1 MAQGK
6 FISYLRVSTDK
17 QGRSGLGIEAQRE
30 AVTGYL
36 NGGQWT
42 LVSEY
47 VETESGRKSDG
58 PKLAAAL
65 SHAKA
70 IGAKLVFAKLDRL
83 TRNVDLLRSL
93 VASDVDLVF
102 CDLPSVP
109 PGPMGKFLLTQMA
122 AVAELEA
129 GLIGERTKKAL
140 AAAKARGVKLGNPNG
155 ARALRGKQT
164 GNAEAVAKVKEKATQ
179 RALDLQGIIGAIKSS
194 GITSVRAVTEELNRQ
209 GFSAPRGG
217 SWHDCRGAASR
228 SSATKRVSLRLAFR
242 CALASLHVQAFFRRT
257 AGGREKLLTWRLLF
271 CQVVNSRYRSRTASD
286 MYHAADRA
294 GGSCE

>member
-30 AVTGYL
+30 AVTSYL
-36 NGGQWT
+36 NGGRWT

-47 VETESGRKSDG
+47 VETESGRKSDR

-164 GNAEAVAKVKEKATQ
+164 GNAEAVAKIKEKAAQ
-179 RALDLQGIIGAIKSS
+179 RAIDLQGIIEGIKRTGA
-194 GITSVRAVTEELNRQ
+194 TSVRAIAHELNQQ
-209 GFSAPRGG
+209 GVRAPRGG
-217 SWHDCRGAASR
+217 LWHPTAVA
-228 SSATKRVSLRLAFR
+228 RL
-242 CALASLHVQAFFRRT
+242 VRT
-257 AGGREKLLTWRLLF
+257 AG
-271 CQVVNSRYRSRTASD
+271 A
-286 MYHAADRA
+286 
-294 GGSCE
+294 

>member
-1 MAQGK
+1 MIPQTPSGARKPVGGGAFRKRTSGLLRVMAGHPWDTKMPRAGIHERMFAGRAMAQGK

-30 AVTGYL
+30 AVTSYL
-36 NGGQWT
+36 NGGRWT
-42 LVSEY
+42 LVAEY
-47 VETESGRKSDG
+47 VETESGRRSDR

-70 IGAKLVFAKLDRL
+70 VGAKLVFAKLDRL

-93 VASDVDLVF
+93 VASEVDLVF

-164 GNAEAVAKVKEKATQ
+164 GNTEAVTKIKQKAAQ
-179 RALDLQGIIGAIKSS
+179 RALDLQGIIDGLKRS
-194 GITSVRAVTEELNRQ
+194 GITTVRSITSELNRQ
-209 GFSAPRGG
+209 GISAPRG
-217 SWHDCRGAASR
+217 STWHP
-228 SSATKRVSLRLAFR
+228 
-242 CALASLHVQAFFRRT
+242 T
-257 AGGREKLLTWRLLF
+257 AVARLLGRL
-271 CQVVNSRYRSRTASD
+271 SP
-286 MYHAADRA
+286 
-294 GGSCE
+294 